1 MTALTSPELKEPVWR
16 HDRTPPQ
23 IGTLKYFSGG
33 SLIFKVSNGVIA
45 IPVGC
50 PFGPIW
56 TGGSVALGDGSL
68 NRVHLSSHGIAIDS
82 AGALFIADRTHSR
95 IRKLWNEQIVTVAR
109 LDHPDGVAVDSSGNL
124 YVAEQGSALVRKI
137 SGDTI
142 TTVIESGARGVA
154 LDLGGTLYAAVGN
167 LILRVSNGLS
177 TIVAGDYA
185 AGYSGDNGPATSAR
199 LNATVLPLASMPLVR
214 VLCGQRQ

>member
-1 MTALTSPELKEPVWR
+1 M
-16 HDRTPPQ
+16 
-23 IGTLKYFSGG
+23 
-33 SLIFKVSNGVIA
+33 
-45 IPVGC
+45 
-50 PFGPIW
+50 
-56 TGGSVALGDGSL
+56 
-68 NRVHLSSHGIAIDS
+68 
-82 AGALFIADRTHSR
+82 
-95 IRKLWNEQIVTVAR
+95 
-109 LDHPDGVAVDSSGNL
+109 
-124 YVAEQGSALVRKI
+124 RKI

-199 LNATVLPLASMPLVR
+199 LNQPAGIAIDAAGNVYFADSGNDRIR
-214 VLCGQRQ
+214 VLRPAGP